1 MAECDSESSEDE
13 EDDMCIAEGNWASKS
28 KSFICSS
35 LKPTSRSQ
43 QDEILYTFDVTMCD
57 RTFDYLL
64 QEKQIK
70 LPSNHVISL
79 SEQLKKYAYCKWHN
93 SYSHATN
100 DCNVF
105 RCQVQSAI
113 NGGQLKFAESPSNE
127 V

>member
-13 EDDMCIAEGNWASKS
+13 EDDMCVAEGNWASKS

-70 LPSNHVISL
+70 LSSNHVIPS
-79 SEQLKKYAYCKWHN
+79 SEQLK
-93 SYSHATN
+93 SILI
-100 DCNVF
+100 V
-105 RCQVQSAI
+105 
-113 NGGQLKFAESPSNE
+113 NGIIPILMQLMIVMFSVVRFNRP
-127 V
+127 